1 MNNKGWGVIVLG
13 LILIL
18 ALVAVGPLLVIW
30 SINTLFP
37 VAAIP
42 YDIWTWLAVIVLF
55 GAVRTN
61 VTYKRKD

>member
-1 MNNKGWGVIVLG
+1 MNKGWGVIVLG

-18 ALVAVGPLLVIW
+18 VLVAIGPLLVIW

-42 YDIWTWLAVIVLF
+42 YDVWTWLAVIVLF

>member
-1 MNNKGWGVIVLG
+1 MNKGWGVILLG
-13 LILIL
+13 LILIA

-37 VAAIP
+37 VAAVP
-42 YDIWTWLAVIVLF
+42 YDIWTWLAVIILF

>member
-1 MNNKGWGVIVLG
+1 MNKGWGVIVLG

-18 ALVAVGPLLVIW
+18 VLVAVGPLLVIW

-37 VAAIP
+37 VTAIP
-42 YDIWTWLAVIVLF
+42 YDFWTWLAVIILF